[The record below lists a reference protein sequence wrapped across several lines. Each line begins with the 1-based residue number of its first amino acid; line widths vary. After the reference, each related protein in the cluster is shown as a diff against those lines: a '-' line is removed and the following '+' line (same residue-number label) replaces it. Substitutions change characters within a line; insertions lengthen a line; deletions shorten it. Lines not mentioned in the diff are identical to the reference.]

1 MEDFQQPGYVVDDD
15 DSDCSEGFEIGIANA
30 KP

>member
-1 MEDFQQPGYVVDDD
+1 MPVEDAAPVYVDD